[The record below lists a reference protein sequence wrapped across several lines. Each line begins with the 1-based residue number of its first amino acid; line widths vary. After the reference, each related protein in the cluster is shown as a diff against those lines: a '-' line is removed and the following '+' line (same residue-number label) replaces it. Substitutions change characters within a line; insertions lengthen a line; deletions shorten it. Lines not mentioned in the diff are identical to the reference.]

1 MTNQEFAI
9 LNEHNLDIKFVLMN
23 NHVLG
28 MVHQWQE
35 KFHGARF
42 SSSEF
47 KTQPDFMKLA
57 EAYHVK
63 GVRLSNPK
71 TIEEDLKAAFALEG
85 PVLIEVEIPAQEH
98 VLPMVAA
105 GAPNH
110 KMIGVK

>member
-1 MTNQEFAI
+1 
-9 LNEHNLDIKFVLMN
+9 
-23 NHVLG
+23 
-28 MVHQWQE
+28 
-35 KFHGARF
+35 
-42 SSSEF
+42 
-47 KTQPDFMKLA
+47 MKLA

-71 TIEEDLKAAFALEG
+71 TIEEDLQAAFALEG